1 MNRSVLAVIWVKEC
15 VDDKVR
21 DATFLEGVAGVLDYE
36 EVFEKTV
43 KEFCVCLIRHL
54 SKSRDT
60 HITGHGCGGILREKV
75 AMESNPGGV
84 GVVHRSACE

>member
-1 MNRSVLAVIWVKEC
+1 MIWVKEC

-60 HITGHGCGGILREKV
+60 HIT
-75 AMESNPGGV
+75 
-84 GVVHRSACE
+84 

>member
-1 MNRSVLAVIWVKEC
+1 MIWVKEC

-60 HITGHGCGGILREKV
+60 HITGHGCGGILREEDGEQPRRSV
-75 AMESNPGGV
+75 GRRQGCWLGV
-84 GVVHRSACE
+84 QWPWG